1 MVNKVLDYCEQYHMI
16 ASGDVIVAGV
26 SGGADSVC
34 LLFMLLAIRE
44 KVPFHLAV
52 AHVNHGLRKEAAM
65 EAAYVHE
72 LCENRGI
79 PFYLKEADMAGYARE
94 ASLSEEEAGRQIRY
108 AFFSEIL
115 ILEGTRHQTEEEK
128 WKIAVA
134 HNRNDRAETMLFHLF
149 RGTGLAGLC
158 GIPAVNGRIIRPLLC
173 PDRQEI
179 EAFLKNEKNL
189 YYTDSTN

>member
-16 ASGDVIVAGV
+16 ASGDVVVTGV

-94 ASLSEEEAGRQIRY
+94 ASLSEEEAGR
-108 AFFSEIL
+108 SL
-115 ILEGTRHQTEEEK
+115 
-128 WKIAVA
+128 
-134 HNRNDRAETMLFHLF
+134 NF
-149 RGTGLAGLC
+149 R
-158 GIPAVNGRIIRPLLC
+158 R
-173 PDRQEI
+173 
-179 EAFLKNEKNL
+179 
-189 YYTDSTN
+189 STIHT